1 MSGGSSGPSLRPWR
15 LAVFAV
21 YFASGIAIS
30 AWLTRIPAIS
40 EQLGLG
46 PAAMGALLLTQTIAA
61 FASVS
66 TSGMTVMR
74 LGARRTIAVTAGLVV
89 LGMILI
95 GVGVSLLGSV
105 AATAVGMLLFGL
117 GSATWNVAS
126 NVEGAALEGAMG
138 RSIMPLMHAFFSIGT
153 VTGAVVGSLATAGGV
168 PVVWHVGGMALA
180 MGLLVALALP
190 RFQGERR
197 ASATAPEANPVSSQ
211 MPIITGTLQRL
222 DLDSDGRARE
232 PAAVAADPSYGVGDA
247 WRDRRTILVGVFVLG
262 MALTE
267 GAANDWVALAIT
279 DGYDAPAHLGAI
291 GYGIFV
297 AAMTTGRLSG
307 TWLIDRFGRLPVL
320 RTACAL
326 ALVGLGVFVFSPS
339 LPVGMVSL
347 FLWGLGASLG
357 FPVGMSA
364 AADDPRRA
372 AAGVSVVSTIGYGA
386 FLGGPP
392 LLGLLGELVGVRQAL
407 ALVMLFV
414 VVSLLLVSNLR
425 PPAAAEGPAVAA
437 GRGTRR

>member
-1 MSGGSSGPSLRPWR
+1 MTRGLAAAEPAGLRPWR
-15 LAVFAV
+15 LSVFAI
-21 YFASGIAIS
+21 YFASGIGIS

-40 EQLGLG
+40 ERLELG

-66 TSGMTVMR
+66 TSGVTVMR
-74 LGARRTIAVTAGLVV
+74 LGAKRTIGLTASMVV
-89 LGMILI
+89 AGMILI
-95 GVGVSLLGSV
+95 GVGVSVFGSV
-105 AATAVGMLLFGL
+105 LVTAVGMLLFGL
-117 GSATWNVAS
+117 GSASWNVAA
-126 NVEGAALEGAMG
+126 NVEGSALETAMG

-153 VTGAVVGSLATAGGV
+153 VTGAVVGSIATAGGV
-168 PVVWHVGGMALA
+168 PVVWHVGGMALV

-197 ASATAPEANPVSSQ
+197 AGAELSPVSSQ
-211 MPIITGTLQRL
+211 MPIITGTMQQI
-222 DLDSDGRARE
+222 DLASEGRGRGSITQ
-232 PAAVAADPSYGVGDA
+232 AAQHSAYGVGDA
-247 WRDRRTILVGVFVLG
+247 WRNRRTVLVGIFVLG

-279 DGYDAPAHLGAI
+279 DGYQAPAHLGAI

-307 TWLIDRFGRLPVL
+307 TWLIDRFGRLAVL

-326 ALVGLGVFVFSPS
+326 ALTGLGVFVFSPS
-339 LPVGMVSL
+339 LSAGMIAL

-372 AAGVSVVSTIGYGA
+372 AANVSVVSTIGYGA

-392 LLGLLGELVGVRQAL
+392 LLGLLGELVGVRGAL
-407 ALVMLFV
+407 GFVMVFV
-414 VVSLLLVSNLR
+414 IVSMLLVSNLR
-425 PPAAAEGPAVAA
+425 PPAPAVRAA
-437 GRGTRR
+437 GASA

>member
-1 MSGGSSGPSLRPWR
+1 MSRGAASAARLRPWR
-15 LAVFAV
+15 VSVFAV

-40 EQLGLG
+40 ERLELG

-74 LGARRTIAVTAGLVV
+74 LGARRTIAVTAGMVV

-95 GVGVSLLGSV
+95 GVGVSVFGSV
-105 AATAVGMLLFGL
+105 VLTAVGMLLFGL

-126 NVEGAALEGAMG
+126 NVEGTALEAAMG

-153 VTGAVVGSLATAGGV
+153 VTGAVAGSIATAAGV
-168 PVVWHVGGMALA
+168 PVVWHVGGMALL

-190 RFQGERR
+190 RFQGDRR
-197 ASATAPEANPVSSQ
+197 AAAAVDPVSSQ
-211 MPIITGTLQRL
+211 MPIITGTMRRL
-222 DLDSDGRARE
+222 DLEDQGRARDARSA
-232 PAAVAADPSYGVGDA
+232 PATDASYGVGDA
-247 WRDRRTILVGVFVLG
+247 WRSPRTVLVGVFVLG

-291 GYGIFV
+291 GYGVFV

-307 TWLIDRFGRLPVL
+307 TWLIDRFGRLAVL

-326 ALVGLGVFVFSPS
+326 ALIGLGVFVFSPS
-339 LPVGMVSL
+339 LVAGMAAL
-347 FLWGLGASLG
+347 LLWGLGASLG

-372 AAGVSVVSTIGYGA
+372 AANVSVVSTIGYGA

-392 LLGLLGELVGVRQAL
+392 LLGLLGEAVGVRGAL
-407 ALVMLFV
+407 GFVMIFV
-414 VVSLLLVSNLR
+414 IVSMLLVSSLR
-425 PPAAAEGPAVAA
+425 APSEPVA
-437 GRGTRR
+437 GSTGSDR

>member
-1 MSGGSSGPSLRPWR
+1 MTRGSAAPEAAILRPWR
-15 LAVFAV
+15 ISVFAI
-21 YFASGIAIS
+21 YFASGIGIS

-40 EQLGLG
+40 ERLELG

-74 LGARRTIAVTAGLVV
+74 LGAKRTIAVTASMVV

-95 GVGVSLLGSV
+95 GAGVSVFGSV
-105 AATAVGMLLFGL
+105 LVTAVGMLLFGL

-126 NVEGAALEGAMG
+126 NVEGSALESAMG

-153 VTGAVVGSLATAGGV
+153 VTGAVVGSIATAVGV
-168 PVVWHVGGMALA
+168 SVGWHVGTMAVV

-190 RFQGERR
+190 RFQGDRR
-197 ASATAPEANPVSSQ
+197 AAAEISPVSSQ
-211 MPIITGTLQRL
+211 MPLITGTMQQI
-222 DLDSDGRARE
+222 DLDSDGRGRASG
-232 PAAVAADPSYGVGDA
+232 AATAPEPSYGVGDA
-247 WRDRRTILVGVFVLG
+247 WRDRRTVLVGIFVLG

-279 DGYDAPAHLGAI
+279 DGYQAPAHLGAI

-307 TWLIDRFGRLPVL
+307 TWLIDRFGRLAVL
-320 RTACAL
+320 RAACAL
-326 ALVGLGVFVFSPS
+326 ALTGLGVFVFSPS
-339 LPVGMVSL
+339 LSAGMIAL

-372 AAGVSVVSTIGYGA
+372 AANVSVVSTIGYGA

-392 LLGLLGELVGVRQAL
+392 LLGLLGEAVGVRGAL
-407 ALVMLFV
+407 GFVMIFV
-414 VVSLLLVSNLR
+414 IVSMLLVSNLR
-425 PPAAAEGPAVAA
+425 PPASAGARAGTAA
-437 GRGTRR
+437 

>member
-1 MSGGSSGPSLRPWR
+1 MTRGLAAAEPAGLRPWR
-15 LAVFAV
+15 LSVFAI
-21 YFASGIAIS
+21 YFASGIGIS
-30 AWLTRIPAIS
+30 AWLTRVPAIS
-40 EQLGLG
+40 ERLELG

-66 TSGMTVMR
+66 TSGVTVMR
-74 LGARRTIAVTAGLVV
+74 LGAKRTIGLTASMVV
-89 LGMILI
+89 AGMILI
-95 GVGVSLLGSV
+95 GVGVSVFGSV
-105 AATAVGMLLFGL
+105 LVTAVGMLLFGL
-117 GSATWNVAS
+117 GSASWNVAA
-126 NVEGAALEGAMG
+126 NVEGSALETAMG

-153 VTGAVVGSLATAGGV
+153 VTGAVVGSIATAGGV
-168 PVVWHVGGMALA
+168 PVVWHVGGMALV

-190 RFQGERR
+190 RFQGEHR
-197 ASATAPEANPVSSQ
+197 AGAELSPVSSQ
-211 MPIITGTLQRL
+211 MPIITGTMQQI
-222 DLDSDGRARE
+222 DLASEGRGRDSITQ
-232 PAAVAADPSYGVGDA
+232 AAQHSAYGVGDA
-247 WRDRRTILVGVFVLG
+247 WRNRRTVLVGIFVLG

-279 DGYDAPAHLGAI
+279 DGYQVPAHLGAI

-307 TWLIDRFGRLPVL
+307 TWLIDRFGRLAVL

-326 ALVGLGVFVFSPS
+326 ALTGLGVFVFSPS
-339 LPVGMVSL
+339 LSAGMIAL

-372 AAGVSVVSTIGYGA
+372 AANVSVVSTIGYGA

-392 LLGLLGELVGVRQAL
+392 LLGLLGELVGVRGAL
-407 ALVMLFV
+407 GFVMVFV
-414 VVSLLLVSNLR
+414 IVSMLLVANLR
-425 PPAAAEGPAVAA
+425 PPAPAVRAA
-437 GRGTRR
+437 GASA

>member
-1 MSGGSSGPSLRPWR
+1 MTRGRTKPEPSSLRPWR
-15 LAVFAV
+15 ISVFAI
-21 YFASGIAIS
+21 YFASGIGIS

-40 EQLGLG
+40 ERLELG

-74 LGARRTIAVTAGLVV
+74 LGAKRSIAVTASMVV
-89 LGMILI
+89 MGMILI
-95 GVGVSLLGSV
+95 GVGVSVFGSV
-105 AATAVGMLLFGL
+105 LVTAVGMLLFGL

-126 NVEGAALEGAMG
+126 NVEGTALETAMG

-153 VTGAVVGSLATAGGV
+153 VTGAVVGSIATAGGV
-168 PVVWHVGGMALA
+168 AVVWHVGAMALV

-190 RFQGERR
+190 RFQGDRR
-197 ASATAPEANPVSSQ
+197 AAAELNPVSSQ
-211 MPIITGTLQRL
+211 MPIITGTMQQI
-222 DLDSDGRARE
+222 DLASDGRGRDSG
-232 PAAVAADPSYGVGDA
+232 AATAQDASYGVGDA
-247 WRDRRTILVGVFVLG
+247 WRDKRTVLVGVFVLG

-279 DGYDAPAHLGAI
+279 DGYEAPAHLGAI

-307 TWLIDRFGRLPVL
+307 TWLIDRFGRLAVL

-339 LPVGMVSL
+339 LAAGMIALV
-347 FLWGLGASLG
+347 LWGIGASLG

-372 AAGVSVVSTIGYGA
+372 AANVSVVSTIGYGA

-392 LLGLLGELVGVRQAL
+392 LLGLLGEAVGVRGAL
-407 ALVMLFV
+407 GFVMIFV
-414 VVSLLLVSNLR
+414 IVSMLLVSNLR
-425 PPAAAEGPAVAA
+425 PPASAGARAGTAA
-437 GRGTRR
+437 